1 MTIRRGDLMHRVAVI
16 ALSVAFSDEIR
27 ATWGLQ
33 VVSIL
38 IEG

>member
-1 MTIRRGDLMHRVAVI
+1 MHRVAVI
-16 ALSVAFSDEIR
+16 ALPVTFGDEIR

-33 VVSIL
+33 VVFIL